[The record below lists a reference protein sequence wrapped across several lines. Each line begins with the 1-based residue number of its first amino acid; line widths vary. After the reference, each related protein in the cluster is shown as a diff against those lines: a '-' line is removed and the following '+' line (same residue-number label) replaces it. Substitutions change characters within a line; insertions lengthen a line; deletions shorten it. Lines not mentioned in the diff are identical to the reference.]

1 MEVIY
6 PSSVTVEING
16 MPVKGFRNLQVKS
29 ERTLHEVKSFG
40 ESRPI
45 ALVEQGTA
53 YRITCSRLSAFPKR
67 ILASSISFL
76 IFLVTVQY
84 AGKKAVYSGCEW
96 LSLQESVLGE
106 PGVAEEAV
114 FLAFKRTEE
123 IQHE

>member
-53 YRITCSRLSAFPKR
+53 YRITCSRLCLSKEDFGK
-67 ILASSISFL
+67 LHQLSN
-76 IFLVTVQY
+76 FLVTVQY